1 MQESVYTKKSRTV
14 QKPYLNMRRN
24 SKPPDVVTRL
34 SKTMQTAQLRRTIAS
49 DAMPTVPI
57 VYFAIATGLVWL
69 MFLVMAAI
77 RACTGDYNTP
87 PPEAHLHATA
97 ATAPQRSEAEK
108 VAMLATIDA
117 SSPAIVRVHMSHK
130 DSTPERLV
138 RMPRLCDNAGYASVA
153 PVLSVPAQAF
163 GVGSIQVYSC
173 MRNTW

>member
-1 MQESVYTKKSRTV
+1 
-14 QKPYLNMRRN
+14 
-24 SKPPDVVTRL
+24 
-34 SKTMQTAQLRRTIAS
+34 MQTAQLRRTIAS

-117 SSPAIVRVHMSHK
+117 GCCTEQTSIGM
-130 DSTPERLV
+130 T
-138 RMPRLCDNAGYASVA
+138 MPS
-153 PVLSVPAQAF
+153 SVPCADTGNCWQSF
-163 GVGSIQVYSC
+163 PG
-173 MRNTW
+173 